1 MLFLLIY
8 WVLTAGCSSK
18 KKICQNCKKTT
29 TTKTN
34 LVKWEA
40 VYARFSIHP
49 SIHPLPL
56 HCRDSGGYPSC
67 HMAIKKNSDQYLKWL
82 LMSGICLYTTLLT
95 SHHTISVTLRS
106 GLKVFAC
113 VLALLSC
120 CMTCFHQGLTFDS
133 RKWWDTEEFMV
144 NSVTS
149 RCPGPVA
156 NASIRVW
163 VCV

>member
-49 SIHPLPL
+49 SASTALPGFWRL
-56 HCRDSGGYPSC
+56 SQLSYGN
-67 HMAIKKNSDQYLKWL
+67 KKKQWPVFKMTTYVRNLFIYNSLN
-82 LMSGICLYTTLLT
+82 IP
-95 SHHTISVTLRS
+95 SHHFSHFEVWTESLCLRF
-106 GLKVFAC
+106 GII
-113 VLALLSC
+113 VLLHDLFPPRAYIWL
-120 CMTCFHQGLTFDS
+120 
-133 RKWWDTEEFMV
+133 
-144 NSVTS
+144 
-149 RCPGPVA
+149 
-156 NASIRVW
+156 
-163 VCV
+163 

>member
-1 MLFLLIY
+1 MLLVLFRFLLIY
-8 WVLTAGCSSK
+8 WVLITGCSSTQ
-18 KKICQNCKKTT
+18 CMHG
-29 TTKTN
+29 
-34 LVKWEA
+34 
-40 VYARFSIHP
+40 FPSIHP
-49 SIHPLPL
+49 SASTALPGFWRL
-56 HCRDSGGYPSC
+56 SQLSYSNKKPSV
-67 HMAIKKNSDQYLKWL
+67 HYLKWL